1 MLFAKKTKIMSA
13 EETDERETICQLIQE
28 YNEDADR
35 ERVLNQVI
43 SIPVAT
49 IDGPLNATVVEDWL
63 GFISNDLILTYDRT
77 IWTISRP
84 SATKSWEIEDWDG
97 NNDTITIDLTK
108 DQIPWEKLLKIFC
121 FDSPNELLELLEW
134 NCAFEER
141 VFRCMSDLP
150 EDASSSQIVA
160 DPILSKW
167 MTRFDP

>member
-1 MLFAKKTKIMSA
+1 MSA
-13 EETDERETICQLIQE
+13 DETNEEDKIHQLIEE

-35 ERVLNQVI
+35 ERVLNQII
-43 SIPVAT
+43 SVPVVT
-49 IDGPLNATVVEDWL
+49 IIDPLNATVVEDWL

-84 SATKSWEIEDWDG
+84 SATKIWEIEDCDG
-97 NNDTITIDLTK
+97 NNDTINIDLTK

-141 VFRCMSDLP
+141 AIRCMADLP
-150 EDASSSQIVA
+150 EEASSSKIVA